1 MLGRLHLAAKAIP
14 TNANMNMELLYIV
27 LVVTIVD
34 PSFTR
39 REMTQDAC
47 AGTLVA
53 IHLVITSASCL
64 IHTSQEHPDPHDT
77 KVI

>member
-1 MLGRLHLAAKAIP
+1 MMDRPRPVPAEVFP
-14 TNANMNMELLYIV
+14 TQMNQELLYIV
-27 LVVTIVD
+27 LVLTIVD

-53 IHLVITSASCL
+53 KHLVITSASCL
-64 IHTSQEHPDPHDT
+64 IHTSQEHPDPEDT
-77 KVI
+77 MVI

>member
-1 MLGRLHLAAKAIP
+1 MMDRPRPVAAEVFP
-14 TNANMNMELLYIV
+14 THMNQELLYIV
-27 LVVTIVD
+27 LVLTIVD

-53 IHLVITSASCL
+53 KHLVITSASCL
-64 IHTSQEHPDPHDT
+64 IHTSHEHPDPEDT
-77 KVI
+77 MVI

>member
-1 MLGRLHLAAKAIP
+1 MMDPLHPIATEVSP
-14 TNANMNMELLYIV
+14 TQGWNMELLYIV
-27 LVVTIVD
+27 LVLTIVD

-53 IHLVITSASCL
+53 KHLVITSASCL
-64 IHTSQEHPDPHDT
+64 IHTSQEHPDPQET
-77 KVI
+77 MVI